1 MILSGKKIF
10 FAILTTLLIQMTFNV
25 KMSSAEALSVI
36 SEKPVMQLIS
46 AGAGNILFLLIN
58 ESETLAVSGHE
69 VSQSVW
75 QRIRTI
81 YLESP
86 LKVKVLLVILVY
98 LLISLFV
105 LFLVII
111 INRQIKTIRRKRERI
126 LKQEYQEQL
135 ADFLFNDEVETI
147 EFRGIN
153 TRKNRQIFID
163 ELRFLHSNLY
173 GETASKLRDLYF
185 NLELHNDSLRKVYHK
200 RWHTKSKGFQEVAQM
215 DVKDANDYIAGF
227 ANSKNSI
234 IRVEAQVAMVK
245 LSDEEPLAF
254 LNELTWELSD
264 WEMINIYD
272 TLIYHQINIDSF
284 EAWLD
289 SENYSVVVFALRMI
303 MLFKHVQTIPR
314 VKQLL
319 FHEQPEIRLAA
330 TKALKPMDSAEY
342 IPELKQLYRDESYRL
357 QEILRE
363 FEENEK
369 DKKPGLIEARSLE
382 DILPREIR
390 YEIIESLTTIAS
402 ADEIPFMAEVAR
414 DSHNSVKIRMLAL
427 HIIASLGQEGNHKL
441 DELSEDADTTL
452 NNMIINV
459 KQNPES

>member
-1 MILSGKKIF
+1 MILSGKKFF
-10 FAILTTLLIQMTFNV
+10 FAILSILLIQITFNV
-25 KMSSAEALSVI
+25 NRSSAKVLPIFSEQAVIQFVSV
-36 SEKPVMQLIS
+36 
-46 AGAGNILFLLIN
+46 GGGNTLFLLN
-58 ESETLAVSGHE
+58 DESETLAAAGTQ

-81 YLESP
+81 YLEAP
-86 LKVKVLLVILVY
+86 LKVKVLMVILAY

-111 INRQIKTIRRKRERI
+111 INRQVKTIRRKKGRI

-135 ADFLFNDEVETI
+135 ADFLFNDEIEYI
-147 EFRGIN
+147 EFQGIN
-153 TRKNRQIFID
+153 TRKNRQMFID

-185 NLELHNDSLRKVYHK
+185 ELELHKDSLRKVYHR
-200 RWHTKSKGFQEVAQM
+200 RWYTKSKGFREVAQM

-227 ANSKNSI
+227 TNSKNPI

-245 LSDEEPLAF
+245 LSDENPLSF
-254 LNELTWELSD
+254 LDDLTYVLSD

-272 TLIYHQINIDSF
+272 TLVYHQINIDSF
-284 EAWLD
+284 EPWLE
-289 SENYSVVVFALRMI
+289 SENHSVVVFALRMI
-303 MLFKHVQTIPR
+303 MLFKHVQAIPR

-330 TKALKPMDSAEY
+330 TKALKPMESAEY
-342 IPELKQLYRDESYRL
+342 IPELKQLYRDETYRL
-357 QEILRE
+357 QEILRD

-369 DKKPGLIEARSLE
+369 DSKPGIIEARSLD
-382 DILPREIR
+382 DILPRRIR
-390 YEIIESLTTIAS
+390 YEIVESLKPIVS
-402 ADEIPFMAEVAR
+402 ADEVPFLTEVAR
-414 DSHNSVKIRMLAL
+414 DPDNSFRIRMLAL
-427 HIIASLGQEGNHKL
+427 QTMSLLGQGGNYQL
-441 DELSEDADTTL
+441 DELLKDDDTTL

-459 KQNPES
+459 KQNPEL

>member
-46 AGAGNILFLLIN
+46 AGAGNTLFLLIN